1 MAEAEKPATTMEEK
15 VEKALGLKSEGNEHF
30 KNKDYKSA
38 IRKYHNALLYVKGLL
53 DRAKTYQSLGTALP
67 EVTMQSPPS
76 DELEEKIK
84 ELQLTCYNNLAA
96 CLLKTEKYDRVL
108 DYSNKALGIES
119 KNTKALF
126 RRGTASYHLKN
137 FHDAEKDFTY
147 ILELSPKETSVQK
160 YLKEIELQKRNSLEK
175 QKQMYSKMF

>member
-84 ELQLTCYNNLAA
+84 ELQLTCYNNLAG
-96 CLLKTEKYDRVL
+96 KKP
-108 DYSNKALGIES
+108 
-119 KNTKALF
+119 
-126 RRGTASYHLKN
+126 
-137 FHDAEKDFTY
+137 
-147 ILELSPKETSVQK
+147 ILPISFSRQ
-160 YLKEIELQKRNSLEK
+160 I
-175 QKQMYSKMF
+175 